1 MKGIYAV
8 FRKELSLY
16 FVSPI
21 AYVVV
26 GAFLLVAGFFFQAI
40 LANVMRF
47 SMQAA
52 MRAMQFGTPFEVDVP
67 GETMRDTFH
76 VTGTILLFIMPMLTM
91 GVYSEERRRGTME
104 LLMTSPIT
112 DVQIVLGKY
121 LASLALFLIMLL
133 PSAVQMIILFRASDP
148 PPPWRLLV
156 GGYLGLILLGGSLL
170 AIGHFLSSLTESQI
184 VAGIWTFVVFLMLWV
199 LDFVVGASPT
209 TITGAVVQYLSILGH
224 LEDFIRGAVD
234 SSNLV
239 YYLSLILLGLFLT
252 MRSLDSM
259 RWRRA

>member
-1 MKGIYAV
+1 MKGTYAV

-21 AYVVV
+21 AYVVI
-26 GAFLLVAGFFFQAI
+26 GAFLFVAGFFFQGI
-40 LANVMRF
+40 LANVMAYF
-47 SMQAA
+47 TQSAINA
-52 MRAMQFGTPFEVDVP
+52 MRFGTQFAVDVP

-91 GVYSEERRRGTME
+91 GAYAEERRRGTME

-112 DVQIVLGKY
+112 DLEIVLGKY

-133 PSAVQMIILFRASDP
+133 PSAVQMVILFRSSDP
-148 PPPWRLLV
+148 APPWRLLV

-209 TITGAVVQYLSILGH
+209 TVTGAVAHYISILGH
-224 LEDFIRGAVD
+224 LEDFIRGVVD

-239 YYLSLILLGLFLT
+239 YYVSLILLGLFLT

>member
-8 FRKELSLY
+8 FRKEMSLY

-21 AYVVV
+21 AYVVI
-26 GAFLLVAGFFFQAI
+26 GAFLLIAGFFFQGI
-40 LANVMRF
+40 LANVMRYSTQAAIR
-47 SMQAA
+47 SMQY
-52 MRAMQFGTPFEVDVP
+52 GTPFSVDVP

-91 GVYSEERRRGTME
+91 GVYSDERRRGTME
-104 LLMTSPIT
+104 LLMTSPVT
-112 DVQIVLGKY
+112 DLEIVVGKY
-121 LASLALFLIMLL
+121 LAGLALFLIMLL
-133 PSAVQMIILFRASDP
+133 PSAVQMIILFRASEP

-170 AIGHFLSSLTESQI
+170 AIGQFLSSLTESQI
-184 VAGIWTFVVFLMLWV
+184 VAGIWTFVLFLILWV

-209 TITGAVVQYLSILGH
+209 SVTGGVAQYLSILGH
-224 LEDFIRGAVD
+224 LEDFIRGVVD
-234 SSNLV
+234 SSNLI
-239 YYLSLILLGLFLT
+239 YYFSLILLGLFLT
-252 MRSLDSM
+252 TRSLDSM